1 MPGMLWGK
9 ALRSPHP
16 HAKIVSI
23 NTDKAAAVK
32 GVKAVMTGADLA
44 DFPVEKPVM
53 VGLTDM
59 RWVSRNIM
67 ARDKVLYAG
76 HAVDAVAAISPRI
89 AEEAL
94 ELIEVEDAMVPDAPV
109 LHDFIRTAGVE
120 PKPETASNI
129 ASRVQYAVG
138 DVAAGFAAA
147 DVIVERDFK
156 TAPVHHGYI
165 EPHACVVSLAKDGQ
179 ATIWSSS
186 QGQFMVRNATA
197 KLTGMSLA
205 DIKAIPSE
213 IGCGFGGKT
222 IVYLEP
228 LAMVMARKSGYPV
241 KMQMTREEVFHATG
255 PTSGSVSTVKVG
267 AAKDGTITAIQT
279 VFKFQ
284 SGAFQGSPVGNAC
297 RYGIAAY
304 DIENAEV
311 AGYDVVCNRPKT
323 NAYRA
328 PGAPIGCFSVE
339 SALDDLAIEL
349 GMGPLALWERMRL
362 SRVLRRSA
370 ASRWGRSVLRRRSA
384 PLGRTRIPLLHLG
397 RTRGGALLPVS
408 GAMRAVRRA
417 PFCT

>member
-53 VGLTDM
+53 VRPTDM

-138 DVAAGFAAA
+138 DVAVGFAAA

-279 VFKFQ
+279 VFKF
-284 SGAFQGSPVGNAC
+284 
-297 RYGIAAY
+297 
-304 DIENAEV
+304 
-311 AGYDVVCNRPKT
+311 
-323 NAYRA
+323 
-328 PGAPIGCFSVE
+328 
-339 SALDDLAIEL
+339 
-349 GMGPLALWERMRL
+349 
-362 SRVLRRSA
+362 
-370 ASRWGRSVLRRRSA
+370 
-384 PLGRTRIPLLHLG
+384 
-397 RTRGGALLPVS
+397 
-408 GAMRAVRRA
+408 
-417 PFCT
+417 